1 MTTSVIPAA
10 ALSSPG
16 TGRVA
21 PEKRGARGAN
31 RIGRHIIVRLVSI
44 IPTVFILVTMAFVLK
59 RTIGGSPTVLGQELR
74 GLGERRFRPARSD
87 IGCVFQDPATSFN
100 PLRTIEECVA
110 EPPIVDGR
118 APDAR
123 SARDRVDELLEAVQL
138 PRALGAPK
146 CPYTKRLL
154 TSLPVPNLAER
165 EMRRGEP
172 PMLRVEDRP

>member
-31 RIGRHIIVRLVSI
+31 WVGRNIIVRRLSI
-44 IPTVFILVTMAFVLK
+44 IPTVSILVPMAFVLK

-74 GLGERRFRPARSD
+74 GLGERRFRPVRSD
-87 IGCVFQDPATSFN
+87 IGCVFQDPATGFN
-100 PLRTIEECVA
+100 PLGTIEECVA

-118 APDAR
+118 TPDAR
-123 SARDRVDELLEAVQL
+123 SARGRVDELLEAVQL

-146 CPYTKRLL
+146 YPYTKRLL

-165 EMRRGEP
+165 AMRRGELR
-172 PMLRVEDRP
+172 MLRVEDRP

>member
-21 PEKRGARGAN
+21 PEKRGPRGAN
-31 RIGRHIIVRLVSI
+31 RIGRHIIVRLLSI

-74 GLGERRFRPARSD
+74 GLGERRFRPVRSD
-87 IGCVFQDPATSFN
+87 IVFVFQDPATTFN
-100 PLRTIEECVA
+100 PLGTIEECVA

-118 APDAR
+118 TPDAR
-123 SARDRVDELLEAVQL
+123 SARGRVDELLEAVQL
-138 PRALGAPK
+138 PPALGAPK

-165 EMRRGEP
+165 AMRRGELR
-172 PMLRVEDRP
+172 MLRVEDRP